1 MRPIIIFLLPLAFS
15 LLVSASPP
23 PPPAITLTPTAMIA
37 TKTPAPV
44 LTKPAPERKARYVYW
59 LPWVSTSGTTF
70 AIGAPPLPVCER
82 DYQPACTTPTLAI
95 PPTEPP
101 TTAYP

>member
-15 LLVSASPP
+15 LLVSAS
-23 PPPAITLTPTAMIA
+23 
-37 TKTPAPV
+37 
-44 LTKPAPERKARYVYW
+44 
-59 LPWVSTSGTTF
+59 
-70 AIGAPPLPVCER
+70 APPLPVCER